1 MPTACLV
8 ALCQNKNSQP
18 NAMQTGSD
26 YLSHFERHAYTAG
39 GFVWCDRPFYLVN
52 WPQEKWACDFH
63 DDATALS
70 IQLQVTEDFS

>member
-26 YLSHFERHAYTAG
+26 YWSHFERRAYVKPVSLYSLQKTLDMVLERKRDHQNMSY
-39 GFVWCDRPFYLVN
+39 FVIFCWNLTFYEN
-52 WPQEKWACDFH
+52 
-63 DDATALS
+63 
-70 IQLQVTEDFS
+70 